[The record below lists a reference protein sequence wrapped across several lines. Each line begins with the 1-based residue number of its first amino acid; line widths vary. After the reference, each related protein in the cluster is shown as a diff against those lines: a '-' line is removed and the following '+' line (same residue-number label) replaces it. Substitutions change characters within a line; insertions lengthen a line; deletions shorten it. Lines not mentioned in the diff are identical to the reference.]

1 MVSRMDMRINPGFG
15 GFSRLQ
21 APLVLAYATF
31 VFIGVSLGTGGVLLL
46 AQMNDYGVDRPTIG
60 ITFLTGS
67 AGFVL
72 GSLSNGLLI
81 RRLGVRMSLAVGVG
95 AYALASLG
103 LAARPPFAVF
113 VAVQLVTGYGTGILE
128 SVLTAY
134 LATLP
139 NATTLLNRLHAFFGV
154 GALIGPSFAAWMT
167 GFTHWT
173 VVMLVLAL
181 AGVPLIIGFLV
192 AYPRALAA
200 EPGAKSVEPR
210 SKSVEDRTEAGDSP
224 SSGHLIAALGDPGV
238 LCGAAMLLV
247 YVGLEVG
254 VGNWGFSYLVQARG
268 LSGTLAGYSVSG
280 FWLGLTAGR
289 FLISPVANRAGLST
303 GGMMYACLAGITAT
317 ATLGWLSPTAA
328 AASAALVALGFF
340 LGPVFPTTMAIAPRF
355 TTPELAPTAIGVMN
369 AGSAIGG
376 AGLPW
381 VAGALAQATGIWTLM
396 PYTLALAVVQI
407 AVWRPLAA
415 RIRVSP
421 ADPGTGPADPVGE
434 LSQPA
439 L

>member
-1 MVSRMDMRINPGFG
+1 METQANRSFG
-15 GFSRLQ
+15 WLSRLQ

-60 ITFLTGS
+60 ITFFTGS

-81 RRLGVRMSLAVGVG
+81 RRLGVRLSLAVGGG
-95 AYALASLG
+95 AVVLASLCM
-103 LAARPPFAVF
+103 AARPPFAAF
-113 VAVQLVTGYGTGILE
+113 VAVQLLSGYGTGILE
-128 SVLTAY
+128 SALTAY

-154 GALIGPSFAAWMT
+154 GALIGPSFAAWMV
-167 GFTHWT
+167 GFAPWT
-173 VVMLVLAL
+173 VVMLVLAV
-181 AGVPLIIGFLV
+181 AGVPLVAGFLV
-192 AYPRALAA
+192 AYPRALRA
-200 EPGAKSVEPR
+200 EPAAKPVEH
-210 SKSVEDRTEAGDSP
+210 RTAGGDTP
-224 SSGHLIAALGDPGV
+224 SSAGHLAAALRDPGV

-247 YVGLEVG
+247 YVGLEIG

-268 LSGTLAGYSVSG
+268 LSRTLAGYSVSG

-289 FLISPVANRAGLST
+289 FLISPAANRAGLST

-317 ATLGWLSPTAA
+317 AALGWLSPAA
-328 AASAALVALGFF
+328 AVTSVALVALGFF
-340 LGPVFPTTMAIAPRF
+340 LGPVFPTTMATAPRF
-355 TTPELAPTAIGVMN
+355 TTPDLAPTAIGVMN

-381 VAGALAQATGIWTLM
+381 VAGAIAQATGMWTLM
-396 PYTLALAVVQI
+396 PYTVALAVVQI
-407 AVWRPLAA
+407 AVWVPLAA
-415 RIRVSP
+415 RISAAP

-434 LSQPA
+434 LSQPV

>member
-1 MVSRMDMRINPGFG
+1 
-15 GFSRLQ
+15 
-21 APLVLAYATF
+21 
-31 VFIGVSLGTGGVLLL
+31 
-46 AQMNDYGVDRPTIG
+46 
-60 ITFLTGS
+60 
-67 AGFVL
+67 
-72 GSLSNGLLI
+72 
-81 RRLGVRMSLAVGVG
+81 
-95 AYALASLG
+95 
-103 LAARPPFAVF
+103 
-113 VAVQLVTGYGTGILE
+113 
-128 SVLTAY
+128 
-134 LATLP
+134 
-139 NATTLLNRLHAFFGV
+139 
-154 GALIGPSFAAWMT
+154 
-167 GFTHWT
+167 
-173 VVMLVLAL
+173 MLVLAL
-181 AGVPLIIGFLV
+181 AGVPLAVGFLL
-192 AYPRALAA
+192 AYPRAVAA
-200 EPGAKSVEPR
+200 EPRSESVEHG
-210 SKSVEDRTEAGDSP
+210 TEAGDTPGSA
-224 SSGHLIAALGDPGV
+224 GHLIAALRDPGV
-238 LCGAAMLLV
+238 LAGAAMLLV
-247 YVGLEVG
+247 YVGLEIG
-254 VGNWGFSYLVQARG
+254 VGNWGFSYLVQGRG
-268 LSGTLAGYSVSG
+268 LGGTLAGYSVSG

-289 FLISPVANRAGLST
+289 FLISPVANRVGLST

-396 PYTLALAVVQI
+396 PYTLALAVVLI

-434 LSQPA
+434 LSQPV

>member
-1 MVSRMDMRINPGFG
+1 MNMQLNRSFG
-15 GFSRLQ
+15 WLGRLQ
-21 APLVLAYATF
+21 APLVLAYAAF

-46 AQMNDYGVDRPTIG
+46 AQMNDYGVDRATIG
-60 ITFLTGS
+60 ITFFTGS

-81 RRLGVRMSLAVGVG
+81 RRLGVRISLAVGVG
-95 AYALASLG
+95 AYVLASLCM
-103 LAARPPFAVF
+103 AARPPFAAF
-113 VAVQLVTGYGTGILE
+113 VAVQLLSGYGTGILE

-154 GALIGPSFAAWMT
+154 GALIGPAVAAWMI
-167 GFTHWT
+167 GFAPWT
-173 VVMLVLAL
+173 VVMLVLAV
-181 AGVPLIIGFLV
+181 AGVPLAAGFLV
-192 AYPRALAA
+192 AYPRALPA
-200 EPGAKSVEPR
+200 EPGAKSVEHG
-210 SKSVEDRTEAGDSP
+210 TEAGGSP
-224 SSGHLIAALGDPGV
+224 SSAGHLIAALRDPGV

-268 LSGTLAGYSVSG
+268 LGRTLAGYSVSG

-289 FLISPVANRAGLST
+289 FLISPAASRAGLST

-317 ATLGWLSPTAA
+317 ATLGWLSPAA
-328 AASAALVALGFF
+328 AATSVALVALGFF
-340 LGPVFPTTMAIAPRF
+340 LGPVFPTTMATAPRF

-396 PYTLALAVVQI
+396 PYTAALAVVQV
-407 AVWRPLAA
+407 AVWRTLAA
-415 RIRVSP
+415 RVRAAP